1 VREALEL
8 SLELKDVPGLV
19 DIVGKA
25 AAINGLDNVG
35 WVRILLVHSCP
46 LYSHLSLPG
55 YCRLEQPI
63 FVLYLYLDLCHV
75 DLRSSASCVFYNNYR
90 TTWRIDQPSPIP
102 SRCVLRS
109 DVS

>member
-1 VREALEL
+1 MREALEL

-35 WVRILLVHSCP
+35 WVRTLVHSCP
-46 LYSHLSLPG
+46 LYSHLSLRG
-55 YCRLEQPI
+55 FYRFEMPI
-63 FVLYLYLDLCHV
+63 FVLYLNLDFCHV
-75 DLRSSASCVFYNNYR
+75 DLCSCVSCVFYNNYR
-90 TTWRIDQPSPIP
+90 TTLRIDQPSPIP
-102 SRCVLRS
+102 SRYVHRS